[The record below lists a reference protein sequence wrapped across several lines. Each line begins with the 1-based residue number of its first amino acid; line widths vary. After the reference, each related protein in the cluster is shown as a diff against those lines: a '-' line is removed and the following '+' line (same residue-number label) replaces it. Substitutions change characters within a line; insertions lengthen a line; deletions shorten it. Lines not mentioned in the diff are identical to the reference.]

1 MRDLFGIHVFKKQST
16 DEVTGRDK
24 MAPDKPG
31 LHNGNYVTKLV
42 LIVKIQLKK
51 KEYNISHLCQVNMV
65 NKQ

>member
-1 MRDLFGIHVFKKQST
+1 
-16 DEVTGRDK
+16 

>member
-1 MRDLFGIHVFKKQST
+1 
-16 DEVTGRDK
+16 

-31 LHNGNYVTKLV
+31 LHNGNFVTKLV

-65 NKQ
+65 NKQLVKVLKTERDGRVSRM